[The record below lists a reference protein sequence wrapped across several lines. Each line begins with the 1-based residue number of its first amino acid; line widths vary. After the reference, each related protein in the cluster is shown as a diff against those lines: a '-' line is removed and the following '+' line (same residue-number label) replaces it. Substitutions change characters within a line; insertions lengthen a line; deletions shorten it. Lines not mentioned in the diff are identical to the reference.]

1 MRRCVF
7 EDLFSLDQPH
17 RFSRWKT
24 ATYDRTA
31 LTNNERNNTPF
42 NRMEKQ
48 FLTRYFFKDSP
59 VHPNI
64 HFPPFPPINP
74 LLIFVDYFFTLDD
87 QLINVM
93 TIRLNHE
100 GLPPLPVN
108 LVLDRKDRLKPYL
121 PPFITRGSALL
132 TCFPYSQPKT
142 IRVDDINHLYK
153 GSIVLS
159 FNPLIYKLIPN
170 LFVSVGHIAI
180 PPYILQN
187 PFTFPLPSTLPF
199 FSESL
204 LLILLRLHPKFHKR
218 QITYFLHDTFLLYL
232 SSYTDIEPRLN
243 TWHIPEQNPN
253 PPPPE
258 YILIDESDSSSDESH
273 DFSDSSSIFSIHSES
288 NSSSSV
294 SSYIYSSD
302 SPNSVSS
309 HFFPE

>member
-1 MRRCVF
+1 LYFANIKTHHQIRDQLKAVFGYVSLPPPEEVFEHVMRRCVF

-42 NRMEKQ
+42 NQMEKQ

-64 HFPPFPPINP
+64 HSPPFPPINP

-87 QLINVM
+87 QIISVM

-121 PPFITRGSALL
+121 PPFITRGNALL

-153 GSIVLS
+153 GSIV
-159 FNPLIYKLIPN
+159 
-170 LFVSVGHIAI
+170 H
-180 PPYILQN
+180 
-187 PFTFPLPSTLPF
+187 
-199 FSESL
+199 
-204 LLILLRLHPKFHKR
+204 
-218 QITYFLHDTFLLYL
+218 LYL
-232 SSYTDIEPRLN
+232 S
-243 TWHIPEQNPN
+243 IPSFMN
-253 PPPPE
+253 
-258 YILIDESDSSSDESH
+258 
-273 DFSDSSSIFSIHSES
+273 
-288 NSSSSV
+288 
-294 SSYIYSSD
+294 
-302 SPNSVSS
+302 
-309 HFFPE
+309 